1 MIFKIVYKKAEAV
14 GLFMYLDREQTRAV
28 LRNICSILKVKGG
41 CFVMQDFST
50 KKFLT
55 AVAEALSPQQGKE
68 IYAASAKM
76 YNATSDDI
84 MFTEYGDDSTE
95 IKEIMKNVGL
105 KFKRIRLMENAVPSP
120 ADEMNN
126 EQRER
131 LSRMSRNKFMWVVT
145 VR

>member
-1 MIFKIVYKKAEAV
+1 
-14 GLFMYLDREQTRAV
+14 
-28 LRNICSILKVKGG
+28 
-41 CFVMQDFST
+41 MQDFST

-55 AVAEALSPQQGKE
+55 AVAEALYPQQGKE

-76 YNATSDDI
+76 YNATSGDI

-120 ADEMNN
+120 ADDMNN

>member
-1 MIFKIVYKKAEAV
+1 M
-14 GLFMYLDREQTRAV
+14 
-28 LRNICSILKVKGG
+28 
-41 CFVMQDFST
+41 
-50 KKFLT
+50 
-55 AVAEALSPQQGKE
+55 

-76 YNATSDDI
+76 YNVTSGDI

-105 KFKRIRLMENAVPSP
+105 KFKRIRLMENAVPLP
-120 ADEMNN
+120 ADDMNN

>member
-41 CFVMQDFST
+41 CFVTQDFST

-55 AVAEALSPQQGKE
+55 AVAEALYPQQGKE

-76 YNATSDDI
+76 YDATSGDI
-84 MFTEYGDDSTE
+84 MFTEYGDDSF
-95 IKEIMKNVGL
+95 L
-105 KFKRIRLMENAVPSP
+105 KDCVIAAELLNADRINLRCNSKKDCVITA
-120 ADEMNN
+120 
-126 EQRER
+126 
-131 LSRMSRNKFMWVVT
+131 
-145 VR
+145 

>member
-41 CFVMQDFST
+41 CFVTQDFST

-76 YNATSDDI
+76 YNVTSGDI
-84 MFTEYGDDSTE
+84 MFNEYGDDSF
-95 IKEIMKNVGL
+95 L
-105 KFKRIRLMENAVPSP
+105 KDCVIAAELLNADRINLRCKFLENCVITA
-120 ADEMNN
+120 
-126 EQRER
+126 
-131 LSRMSRNKFMWVVT
+131 
-145 VR
+145 

>member
-1 MIFKIVYKKAEAV
+1 
-14 GLFMYLDREQTRAV
+14 
-28 LRNICSILKVKGG
+28 
-41 CFVMQDFST
+41 MQDFST

-55 AVAEALSPQQGKE
+55 AVAEALYPQQGKE

-76 YNATSDDI
+76 YNATSGDI

-120 ADEMNN
+120 ADDMNN

-131 LSRMSRNKFMWVVT
+131 FSRMSRNKFM
-145 VR
+145 

>member
-41 CFVMQDFST
+41 CFVTQDFST

-55 AVAEALSPQQGKE
+55 AVAEALYPQQGKE

-76 YNATSDDI
+76 YNATSGDI
-84 MFTEYGDDSTE
+84 MFTEYGDDSF
-95 IKEIMKNVGL
+95 L
-105 KFKRIRLMENAVPSP
+105 KDCVIAAELLNADRINLRCKFLENCVITA
-120 ADEMNN
+120 
-126 EQRER
+126 
-131 LSRMSRNKFMWVVT
+131 
-145 VR
+145 

>member
-41 CFVMQDFST
+41 CFVTQDFST

-55 AVAEALSPQQGKE
+55 AVAEALYPQQGKE

-76 YNATSDDI
+76 YNATSGDI
-84 MFTEYGDDSTE
+84 MFTEYGDDSF
-95 IKEIMKNVGL
+95 L
-105 KFKRIRLMENAVPSP
+105 KDCVIAAELLNADRINLRCNSKKDCVITA
-120 ADEMNN
+120 
-126 EQRER
+126 
-131 LSRMSRNKFMWVVT
+131 
-145 VR
+145 

>member
-1 MIFKIVYKKAEAV
+1 
-14 GLFMYLDREQTRAV
+14 
-28 LRNICSILKVKGG
+28 
-41 CFVMQDFST
+41 MQDFST

-55 AVAEALSPQQGKE
+55 AVAEALYPQQGKE

-76 YNATSDDI
+76 YNATSGDI

-120 ADEMNN
+120 ADNMNN

-131 LSRMSRNKFMWVVT
+131 LSRMSRIKFMWVVT

>member
-41 CFVMQDFST
+41 CFVTQDFST

-55 AVAEALSPQQGKE
+55 AVAEALYPQQGKE

-76 YNATSDDI
+76 YNATSGDI
-84 MFTEYGDDSTE
+84 MFTEYGDDSF
-95 IKEIMKNVGL
+95 L
-105 KFKRIRLMENAVPSP
+105 KDCVIAAELLNADRINLRC
-120 ADEMNN
+120 
-126 EQRER
+126 
-131 LSRMSRNKFMWVVT
+131 KFLKDCVIII
-145 VR
+145 

>member
-1 MIFKIVYKKAEAV
+1 M
-14 GLFMYLDREQTRAV
+14 
-28 LRNICSILKVKGG
+28 
-41 CFVMQDFST
+41 
-50 KKFLT
+50 
-55 AVAEALSPQQGKE
+55 AEALYPQQSKE
-68 IYAASAKM
+68 IYAASDKM
-76 YNATSDDI
+76 YNATSGDI

-120 ADEMNN
+120 ADDMNN